1 MRYDNQLLISYVN
14 GKCDSIDISLIIH
27 ESFTSSIIHA
37 ALIDLREIRYLFD
50 VFSVFSA
57 IWLNF
62 QLNIKHRWG
71 GGGGW
76 GGHYTL
82 KVYNFLYC

>member
-1 MRYDNQLLISYVN
+1 MRYDNQLLIGYVN

-27 ESFTSSIIHA
+27 ESFTSSIIRA

-50 VFSVFSA
+50 VFSIFST

-62 QLNIKHRWG
+62 QLKIKHRG
-71 GGGGW
+71 EGVGVD
-76 GGHYTL
+76 TTP
-82 KVYNFLYC
+82 